1 MKKIFFFCLVGLCS
15 CTQNQNLEEISDN
28 EIKSV
33 EVSIL
38 PSENEIESRLEVTSA
53 LKYLW
58 ELNDTIGIF
67 PNKGGQV
74 EFPVEAESVGN
85 SKADFNGGGWAL
97 KGGYTYSAYY
107 PFNFYNRNATKIPF
121 SYEGQV
127 LQGKDNRKHLSN
139 YALMISNPTTVENGQ
154 LVFSMKHVGCM
165 FQLNLTMP
173 EAKTYS
179 SLDLYA
185 DSEIIPVKKYFNILK
200 SGAPSEILACS
211 SHLSVVLKNVQTT
224 SANEKIVLWVAFPT
238 MNQPAKTLK
247 VVVKDSQGYVY
258 VGDVSR
264 LNPDKTTGSYDFF
277 LNLNT
282 GGYQL
287 KASPVL
293 TDGFTGGIEDWIK
306 DENVYTG
313 NAY

>member
-1 MKKIFFFCLVGLCS
+1 MKKIIFFCLVGLCS
-15 CTQNQNLEEISDN
+15 CTQNQNLEEVSDN

-33 EVSIL
+33 QVSIL
-38 PSENEIESRLEVTSA
+38 PSENEIESRLEVTSG

-74 EFPVEAESVGN
+74 EFPVESNSVGT

-107 PFNFYNRNATKIPF
+107 PFNFYNRNAAKIPF
-121 SYEGQV
+121 SYEGQI
-127 LQGKDNRKHLSN
+127 LQGKDNRKHLSK
-139 YALMISNPTTVENGQ
+139 YALLISNPTTVANGQ

-165 FQLNLTMP
+165 FQLNLTLP
-173 EAKTYS
+173 EAKTYT

-185 DSEIIPVKKYFNILK
+185 DSEIIPVKKYFNILE
-200 SGAPSEILACS
+200 SGAPSENFACS
-211 SHLSVVLKNVQTT
+211 NHLSVGLENVQTT
-224 SANEKIVLWVAFPT
+224 SDNEKVVLWVAFPT
-238 MNQPAKTLK
+238 MSQPTKTLK
-247 VVVKDSQGYVY
+247 VIIKDSEGYVY

-277 LNLNT
+277 LDLKT

-293 TDGFTGGIEDWIK
+293 SDGVSGSIEDWEIG
-306 DENVYTG
+306 EEILGSAN
-313 NAY
+313 